1 MLSGFARLLHG
12 FVPRAA
18 ALAWLGLLLAWVILL
33 FGDLL
38 KLPQWLQDLSPF
50 EHLALMPLQDF
61 RLAPFA
67 VLSLVALGFSVA
79 GQLAFRRRD
88 IA

>member
-1 MLSGFARLLHG
+1 
-12 FVPRAA
+12 V
-18 ALAWLGLLLAWVILL
+18 AWVVLL

-38 KLPQWLQDLSPF
+38 DMPQWLQDLSPF

-61 RLAPFA
+61 RLTPFIGLTLLA
-67 VLSLVALGFSVA
+67 CALSAA